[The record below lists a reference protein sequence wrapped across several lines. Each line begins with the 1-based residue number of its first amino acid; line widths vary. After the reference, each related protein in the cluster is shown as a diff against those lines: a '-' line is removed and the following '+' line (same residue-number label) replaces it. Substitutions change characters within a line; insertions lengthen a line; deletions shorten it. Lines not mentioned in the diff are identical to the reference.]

1 VSLWFIRFRAST
13 EKRVNILAVDAT
25 GEALSAALESGGR
38 VFAARRAG
46 RRPHDE
52 TLLSVVEGLMKRAR
66 LKWTDLDAV
75 AAAAGPG
82 RFTGIR
88 IGLSFAAAA
97 GFQLR
102 IPALALSR
110 LEAAAE
116 SAGAERM
123 LASLPGWKGE
133 VYHQEFRRT
142 RAGPREG
149 GPAAWTAPEA
159 WPVARAAAEARGLS
173 VALVD
178 VGAEHLLPVARRR
191 LAARKIPPFA
201 PFYLKPAGYE
211 KPRG

>member
-1 VSLWFIRFRAST
+1 
-13 EKRVNILAVDAT
+13 VNVLAVDAT
-25 GEALSAALESGGR
+25 GDALSVALEARGKVWR
-38 VFAARRAG
+38 ARRATKAQ
-46 RRPHDE
+46 DE
-52 TLLSVVEGLMKRAR
+52 ALLPAVESLLARAR
-66 LKWTDLDAV
+66 LKWADLDAV

-97 GFQLR
+97 GFQLK

-116 SAGAERM
+116 LAGADRV
-123 LASLPGWKGE
+123 LAALPGWKGE

-142 RAGPREG
+142 RAGLAAA

-159 WPVARAAAEARGLS
+159 WPAARAASEARGEL
-173 VALVD
+173 VALAD

-191 LAARKIPPFA
+191 LAAKKIPPFE
-201 PFYLKPAGYE
+201 PLYLKPAGYE